1 VRLVDSGGH
10 RDVLGAKVAVRRK
23 GGPTLWRRSRV
34 DGSYAS
40 ANDPRVLFGLGDA
53 PTLEAVRVVWPDGRV
68 EEFSDVP
75 VGEYSTLR
83 EGTGKAVP

>member
-1 VRLVDSGGH
+1 
-10 RDVLGAKVAVRRK
+10 
-23 GGPTLWRRSRV
+23 
-34 DGSYAS
+34 
-40 ANDPRVLFGLGDA
+40 VLFGLGDA